1 MSRNNFYYDYD
12 AVKRV
17 PNKYHLTPFMIRNR
31 LYWKDFDKAVKEKE
45 IYLNTAFK
53 DKHSEGR
60 WQRAFGCQRNENAKF
75 SDEDEAFFQYDR
87 QKDKFY
93 FDCYAMEGMCG
104 YNFFNFYQ
112 KEEIENEYD
121 MYLQV
126 NIIRWFNHMIDEG
139 MIGIKEGAK
148 R

>member
-1 MSRNNFYYDYD
+1 
-12 AVKRV
+12 
-17 PNKYHLTPFMIRNR
+17 
-31 LYWKDFDKAVKEKE
+31 
-45 IYLNTAFK
+45 
-53 DKHSEGR
+53 
-60 WQRAFGCQRNENAKF
+60 
-75 SDEDEAFFQYDR
+75 
-87 QKDKFY
+87 
-93 FDCYAMEGMCG
+93 MEGMCG
-104 YNFFNFYQ
+104 YKFLNFYQ